1 MKPTDADRLWHIDC
15 HVHTEYSS
23 DGMVSLEKVADIC
36 RKKRL
41 EGIAVTDHNT
51 IEGALKLKEIV
62 KDDIVIIIGEEIKTR
77 EGEITG
83 LFLKRHIPS
92 GLLPEDSIDRI
103 KQQGGLVSIPH
114 PFCRHRR
121 SKLSRDTLMRI
132 IEKVDA
138 IEVFNSRNLTDSD
151 NEYAYQFALETNKG
165 MIVGSDA
172 HLSYEYGMSYVEM
185 PPFSDAETFKK
196 NLVSAK
202 LITRKGPL
210 WTHLI
215 TKVNKIFFSK
225 RCKRKYVS

>member
-1 MKPTDADRLWHIDC
+1 MKATDADRLWRIDC

-36 RKKRL
+36 RKKGL

-51 IEGALKLKEIV
+51 IGGALKLREIV
-62 KDDIVIIIGEEIKTR
+62 KDDLVIIIGEEIKTS

-83 LFLKRHIPS
+83 LFLKGHIPS
-92 GLLPEDSIDRI
+92 GLLPEETIDRI

-121 SKLSRDTLMRI
+121 SKLNRDTLMRI
-132 IEKVDA
+132 IEKVDV

-151 NEYAYQFALETNKG
+151 NEYAYKFALETNKG
-165 MIVGSDA
+165 MIAGSDA
-172 HLSYEYGMSYVEM
+172 HLSCEYGMSYMEM

-202 LITRKGPL
+202 FITRKGPL
-210 WTHLI
+210 WAHLI
-215 TKVNKIFFSK
+215 TKIKKIFSSK
-225 RCKRKYVS
+225 RYKGKYIS